1 MQATETLKFL
11 LVPLRGAP
19 LVLVAISVSC
29 CRDSRNA
36 IPMMLLSASPGNWRS
51 SWSADRRMAES
62 ARISIYVQPRAS
74 KTVIAGLHD
83 GCVKIRLAAP
93 PVDGAANAAL
103 VEFIAERL
111 NVAKSRVR
119 IVTGSSSR
127 RKVVEVEGVT
137 AAQLS
142 QALALVP

>member
-1 MQATETLKFL
+1 MT
-11 LVPLRGAP
+11 
-19 LVLVAISVSC
+19 
-29 CRDSRNA
+29 
-36 IPMMLLSASPGNWRS
+36 LLSASPGNWRS
-51 SWSADRRMAES
+51 SWTGDRRMTES

-74 KTVIAGLHD
+74 KTVVAGLHD
-83 GCVKIRLAAP
+83 GCIKIRLAAP

-111 NVAKSRVR
+111 NIAKSKVR
-119 IVTGSSSR
+119 IVTGSGSR

-142 QALALVP
+142 RALQSSAP